1 MIIVIGGVYDSHATF
16 NVCMI
21 GGEEEGKFKLEIRKS
36 RHSFNE

>member
-1 MIIVIGGVYDSHATF
+1 MIIVIGGVYSSHATF

-21 GGEEEGKFKLEIRKS
+21 GGEEEGKSKLEIWKS